1 MPRSFALGQH
11 FEALIDERVKRGR
24 YNNGSEVVRAALRLL
39 EEEETARDIPDDEIR
54 QLVAEARRRGG
65 EIPLDEAME
74 RVREKILAVR

>member
-74 RVREKILAVR
+74 RVREKILADR